1 MATSLRYCFFSN
13 GGDLGDWSDEEFCTK
28 GHYAIGFNMKTEG
41 HHDTDNTEL
50 NAIEVICG
58 SRGSERCGDTAS
70 SGQHDWGD
78 WTGEALCPENTFMTS
93 FSLQVHKYNNEI
105 RDNTGANHVKFK
117 CRNFKDSMR
126 NFDLSY
132 PPGYGTHGSY
142 SESSETCPVNSAIC
156 GIKTKI
162 QSYQGD
168 EGDDTTLNDVK
179 FFCCE

>member
-1 MATSLRYCFFSN
+1 MSESQCANVCLQNSDNCCEITYATSTRECKLGQSGCCHTIFDDMSGSNILHSSRKYGDFIKILFVSN
-13 GGDLGDWSDEEFCTK
+13 GGYLGDWSDEEFCTK
-28 GHYAIGFNMKTEG
+28 GHYDAIGFKMK
-41 HHDTDNTEL
+41 
-50 NAIEVICG
+50 
-58 SRGSERCGDTAS
+58 
-70 SGQHDWGD
+70 
-78 WTGEALCPENTFMTS
+78 
-93 FSLQVHKYNNEI
+93 NEI
-105 RDNTGANHVKFK
+105 IDNTGANHVKFK

-156 GIKTKI
+156 GIKTTI
-162 QSYQGD
+162 QSYQGE